1 MVHELADTLLGY
13 YLREV
18 GGKGCGQLVSITLLD
33 LVSTVPVSI
42 NRYRSSRRKDA
53 ELELAIQELMRPR
66 LQLTKVAIEQGYA
79 TVAPSALVH
88 GTSTSLGAIDNLIT
102 LHEAA

>member
-1 MVHELADTLLGY
+1 MA
-13 YLREV
+13 
-18 GGKGCGQLVSITLLD
+18 
-33 LVSTVPVSI
+33 
-42 NRYRSSRRKDA
+42 A
-53 ELELAIQELMRPR
+53 ELAIQELMRPR